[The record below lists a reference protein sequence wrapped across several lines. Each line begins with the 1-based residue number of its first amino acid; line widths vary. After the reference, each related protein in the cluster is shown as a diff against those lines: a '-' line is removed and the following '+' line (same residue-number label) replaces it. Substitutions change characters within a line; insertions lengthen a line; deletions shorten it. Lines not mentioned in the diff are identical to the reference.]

1 MWKTACTVLA
11 VSLLCAACKLE
22 PERKTEKDG
31 GHQWSDDSGDPI
43 STDWDGLITDGG
55 HAINIDPATRFQVT
69 NGFGAS
75 DCWDGNWV
83 GQYWDADKREQ
94 IAEWLFSQ
102 EFDANGNPKG
112 IGLSQW
118 RVNLGAG
125 SWEQGLDSNGRPAP
139 NSPGKLGNLDFNA
152 NNQVGRWD
160 RRAETFLRNI
170 NNPSQGYD
178 WEKQK
183 GQQYF
188 FKKAK
193 DMGTEILIAFS
204 NSPLVPW
211 TKSGTANNIVPT
223 ATMGSDGKYTSRGND
238 ANLKEDC
245 YDDFAGYMA
254 DVAEHFTQEG
264 YPFDFISPVNE
275 PQWTWNED
283 KQEGSPWSNANI
295 TQIVREL
302 DTAIRARAE
311 IKNKTKIMIS
321 EAAQWDHIYTGTSA
335 GTARTGQI
343 DAFFNPANT
352 ATYVGNLLTVQ
363 PNIIAAHTYFTHNND
378 IIMKNYRSQVKTKA
392 GSVGAQVYASEWC
405 VLGSGDGLDANNC
418 TYWDVALYMAKL
430 AHCDITIANAVSWS
444 FWTAMDVEGTSKD
457 KYSLIGISPGTE
469 IYDPNSYQNHNVL
482 ETGSL
487 KPHATLW
494 ALGNYS
500 LFVRPGFQRI
510 SLVGTGVN
518 ANNGDGGVD
527 PDNYMGLMGTAYK
540 SPAGY
545 KDKEDRDID
554 RIVAVW
560 VNMSTNSYKLASK
573 FGDDRL
579 PRYIRCYLSDSAATG
594 GESGGGL
601 GMRKAGH
608 TNGVFTIPPKSVYTV
623 VYDF

>member
-1 MWKTACTVLA
+1 MWKTGFAIMA
-11 VSLLCAACKLE
+11 VSLLFTVCKLE
-22 PERKTEKDG
+22 PDRKTGEKG

-43 STDWDGLITDGG
+43 PTDWEGLTTDGG
-55 HAINIDPATRFQVT
+55 YAISIDPATAYQVT

-83 GQYWDADKREQ
+83 GQYWNGDKREQ

-102 EFDANGNPKG
+102 EFDADGNPKG

-125 SWEQGLDSNGRPAP
+125 SWEQGLIDGKPA
-139 NSPGKLGNLDFNA
+139 NVEAAKLGNRNFNI
-152 NNQVGRWD
+152 NNQIGRWD
-160 RRAETFLRNI
+160 RRAETFLRDI
-170 NNPSQGYD
+170 TDPSRGYD

-193 DMGTEILIAFS
+193 DMGTEILVAFS

-211 TKSGTANNIVPT
+211 TKSGTANNVLPG
-223 ATMGSDGKYTSRGND
+223 ATMTSNGTYTKRGDD
-238 ANLKEDC
+238 ANLKDDC

-254 DVAEHFTQEG
+254 DVAEYFARQG
-264 YPFDFISPVNE
+264 YPFNFISPVNE

-295 TQIVREL
+295 TQIVKEL
-302 DTAIRARAE
+302 DSAIRARNS
-311 IKNKTKIMIS
+311 IKDTTKIMIS
-321 EAAQWDHIYTGTSA
+321 EAAQWDHIYSGSISSTGNK
-335 GTARTGQI
+335 GQI
-343 DAFFNPANT
+343 DAFLNPVNT
-352 ATYVGNLLTVQ
+352 ATYVGNLPTVQ
-363 PNIIAAHTYFTHNND
+363 PNIIAAHTYFTHSSD
-378 IIMKNYRSQVKTKA
+378 MVMKNHRSQVKTKA
-392 GSVGAQVYASEWC
+392 ASVGAQVYATEWC
-405 VLGSGDGLDANNC
+405 VLGGGDGLDSVNGS
-418 TYWDVALYMAKL
+418 YWDVALYMAKL

-444 FWTAMDVEGTSKD
+444 FWTAMDVEGTDKD

-469 IYDPNSYQNHNVL
+469 TYDPMSYEDHSVF
-482 ETGSL
+482 ESGSL

-510 SLVGTGVN
+510 SLMGDGIN
-518 ANNGDGGVD
+518 ANNGDGSVAPAD
-527 PDNYMGLMGTAYK
+527 YMGLMGTAYK

-545 KDKEDRDID
+545 KDKDGRDID

-560 VNMSTNSYKLASK
+560 VNMSTNSYTLASK

-579 PRYIRCYLSDSAATG
+579 PRYIRCYRSDNENTG
-594 GESGGGL
+594 GASGGGL
-601 GMRKAGH
+601 GMRKEGH
-608 TNGVFTIPPKSVYTV
+608 NNGVFIVPPKSVYTV